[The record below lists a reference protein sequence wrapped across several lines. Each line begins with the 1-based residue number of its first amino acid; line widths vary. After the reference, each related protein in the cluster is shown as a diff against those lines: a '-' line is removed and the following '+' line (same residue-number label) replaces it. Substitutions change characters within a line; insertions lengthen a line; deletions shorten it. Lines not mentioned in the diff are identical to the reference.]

1 MASLCL
7 EDIIRTMY
15 ISAFF
20 IKKVESFLGRAR
32 CHALPS
38 EACCEKMQHF
48 CELLLLL
55 NGV

>member
-38 EACCEKMQHF
+38 EACREKVRHL
-48 CELLLLL
+48 CVLLLLL
-55 NGV
+55 NGI